1 MIRLKYVFLIFIVG
15 TVLLAGCAKP
25 PVEEMNNAVAA
36 VSRAENDPDVVNYA
50 TNALARAREA
60 LSQMQ
65 AEADAKRYD
74 NARSLAADAQSLA
87 EKAIS
92 DSRAAALRIREEA
105 DSAIRAMQNA
115 ISETE
120 QTLNNARRSRPAG
133 VNVNQLD
140 RDFANARGTADQA
153 VIAQT
158 ESRYREA
165 IDKSQAVRS
174 ALSAITSSLSQT
186 VIAASRKK

>member
-1 MIRLKYVFLIFIVG
+1 MIRVKYLFFVFIAAS
-15 TVLLAGCAKP
+15 LLTGCAKP
-25 PVEEMNNAVAA
+25 PVEEMNNAIAA

-50 TNALARAREA
+50 ANALARAREA

-65 AEADAKRYD
+65 TEADAKRYD
-74 NARSLAADAQSLA
+74 NAKRFAADAQTLA

-92 DSRAAALRIREEA
+92 DSRAAAQRIREEA
-105 DSAIRAMQNA
+105 DNAIRSMQSA

-120 QTLNNARRSRPAG
+120 QTLSNARRSRPAG
-133 VNVNQLD
+133 VDINRLD
-140 RDFANARGTADQA
+140 QDFASARNTADQA

-165 IDKSQAVRS
+165 IDKSQTVRS

-186 VIAASRKK
+186 VISRSRKK

>member
-15 TVLLAGCAKP
+15 TVLLTGCAKP